1 MTDRQS
7 WKATG
12 ASPDDHL
19 TRAGNRVFA
28 CMALLA
34 GFSGALTTLGN
45 VIRGGTDPVSLTV
58 AALGIGYCFFA
69 GTAVFWLKSIRSL
82 IIIGSSVVIQ
92 GVLMWLAIVTGLL
105 LSTPILYLLMM
116 VPALT
121 AISGTWA
128 GALSAAAA
136 IGSFVHIYI
145 VNHADDQIL
154 YVASSYIDWRLVMF
168 ALSVC
173 AVFLWAG
180 TSVYHDQMMKAARHL
195 EASRVIAE
203 TSERAKSDF
212 LANMSHEIR
221 TPMNGVIGMLDVTL
235 AHEMPAHQRK
245 SLEVARRSAESLIRV
260 LTDILDLTK
269 LEQGHIEI
277 DRKPTNL
284 QHLIEDAA
292 TLFSSAAA
300 AKGVDLLTKGLK
312 GLPPYAM
319 LDGQRTGQIL
329 SNLLANA
336 VKFTDDGAITL
347 SARYHDGVL
356 MIGVEDTGCGIPK
369 DFLPS
374 VFKRFQ
380 QAETG
385 ASSRKGGTG
394 LGLAI
399 CRDLT
404 ELMDGH
410 IGVTSEE
417 GQGTRFDVALP
428 APVSEL
434 AEHGAEQPTGSTVP
448 VAGQREDIDPRHIL
462 VAEDNPV
469 NRSVIGAFLT
479 RLGHSFVEAEDG
491 HEACEFARE
500 GNFDMIIMDVSMP
513 RLDGIEATRFIRSLD
528 IPIAD
533 APIVMLTAHA
543 EERYINACMEA
554 GADAILHKPIT
565 RNALADVIAGVI
577 QDYETANTAS
587 VAAR

>member
-1 MTDRQS
+1 MNERQS
-7 WKATG
+7 SKAAG
-12 ASPDDHL
+12 ESPDDHL
-19 TRAGNRVFA
+19 TKAGNRVFA
-28 CMALLA
+28 CMTLLA
-34 GFSGALTTLGN
+34 GFSGVLTTLGN
-45 VIRGGTDPVSLTV
+45 LIRGGTDPVSLTV
-58 AALGIGYCFFA
+58 AVAGIAFCFLS
-69 GTAVFWLKSIRSL
+69 GSAVFWLKRYRLVVIT
-82 IIIGSSVVIQ
+82 GSSFIIQ
-92 GVLMWLAIVTGLL
+92 AVLMWLAIATGLL

-128 GALSAAAA
+128 GGLSAIAA
-136 IGSFVHIYI
+136 ITSFAYIYMTS
-145 VNHADDQIL
+145 HADNQVL

-168 ALSVC
+168 GLSVC

-180 TSVYHDQMMKAARHL
+180 TSIYHHQMMKAARHL
-195 EASRVIAE
+195 EASRIVAE

-235 AHEMPAHQRK
+235 AHDMPGHQRQ

-277 DRKPTNL
+277 DCKPTNL

-300 AKGVDLLTKGLK
+300 AKGVDLLTKGVK
-312 GLPPYAM
+312 GLPPYA
-319 LDGQRTGQIL
+319 LIDGQRTGQIL

-336 VKFTDDGAITL
+336 VKFTDDGTITL
-347 SARYHDGVL
+347 SARYQDGVL
-356 MIGVEDTGCGIPK
+356 MIGVEDTGCGMPK
-369 DFLPS
+369 AFLPN

-385 ASSRKGGTG
+385 ASSRRGGTG

-428 APVSEL
+428 APVANSSTDDVP
-434 AEHGAEQPTGSTVP
+434 EQSA
-448 VAGQREDIDPRHIL
+448 VALDAASQDRHVDPLHIL

-479 RLGHSFVEAEDG
+479 RLGHSFVDAEDG
-491 HEACEFARE
+491 HDACEFARE

-513 RLDGIEATRFIRSLD
+513 RMDGIEATRTIRALD

-533 APIVMLTAHA
+533 APIIMLTAHA
-543 EERYINACMEA
+543 EDRYINACMEA

-565 RNALADVIAGVI
+565 RAALAAVIAGVLKD
-577 QDYETANTAS
+577 QQSENTT
-587 VAAR
+587 VTAAR